1 MKRRVTSGRRAPS
14 VLRRAAAAV
23 MAACCVAVH
32 AQEFVVK
39 DIRVEGIQRTEAGT
53 VFTYLPIRV
62 GDRFDTERGTQAIR
76 ALYASGLFKDVRL
89 EVDGDVLVVI
99 VDERPAIATIDLTG
113 VKEFEK
119 DQVIKS
125 LSDVGLASGRIY
137 DRALLERAEQELRR
151 QYLSRGLYGVEIK
164 TTVTPIE
171 RNRVNISIAVEEGDV
186 SRIQTIA
193 FTGNKVFTDGTLRS
207 QMELGTPN
215 WLSWY
220 TKRDQYSRQK
230 LSADLEALRS
240 FYLNRGFLDFRIE
253 SVNVSITPDKREI
266 AVTVNVYEGERYA
279 VSGVKLSGELLGL
292 EEELNA
298 LITVKPGETF
308 SAEKMNAIGKSITDR
323 MSTLGYA
330 FATANPQPE
339 ADRDRREV
347 AFTILVD
354 PGRRVYV
361 RRVNIAGN
369 TRTKDEVVRREVRQ
383 FEAGWFDADRVRLSK
398 ERLDR
403 LGYFETVTLDTP
415 AVPTAPD
422 QVDVNVTVKE
432 RATGNIQ
439 LGAGYSSSE
448 GVILTAGL
456 SQQNLF
462 GSGNALALEVNT
474 SKSNTVFSITHTDP
488 YVSVEG
494 ISRTLEAY
502 YRESDL
508 SELNLSSVG
517 YTTRG
522 VGLVY
527 GIPFTEVDRVFL
539 GLRYEG
545 TEIDLTDLSPPRWR
559 QYVDD
564 FGEKSHAL
572 ALTAGWSSDSRD
584 SLLFPT
590 RGRVQSAFSEVA
602 LPVLDLEYYRL
613 TYRYQQFWPV
623 SSFFTLAFN
632 TELGYGDGYGSKPY
646 PFFKNFYVGGI
657 GSVRGYESAS
667 LGPRDIN
674 TDPTGGTRRF
684 NATFEALVPVPGAD
698 KSLRAAAFVD
708 MGQVWGPGCNG
719 IYTVTAGQL
728 AADATLAAQAA
739 ANPGAFCSGP
749 YYGNRAS
756 VDLSLLRYSV
766 GVGIAW
772 LSPLGPLR
780 LSYAYPLNSKEWD
793 RKQNFQFQIGSG
805 F

>member
-1 MKRRVTSGRRAPS
+1 M
-14 VLRRAAAAV
+14 LRRAAAAV
-23 MAACCVAVH
+23 LAAWCLAGH
-32 AQEFVVK
+32 AQEFVVR

-62 GDRFDTERGTQAIR
+62 GDRFDPERGTQAIR

-89 EVDGDVLVVI
+89 EVDDDVLVVI
-99 VDERPAIATIDLTG
+99 VDERPAIGAIDLTG

-119 DQVIKS
+119 DQVVKS
-125 LSDVGLASGRIY
+125 LADVGLASGRIY
-137 DRALLERAEQELRR
+137 DRSLLERAEQELRR
-151 QYLSRGLYGVEIK
+151 QYLARGLYGVEIK
-164 TTVTPIE
+164 TTITPIE
-171 RNRVNISIAVEEGDV
+171 RNRVNIAMSVEEGDI
-186 SRIQTIA
+186 SKIATIA
-193 FTGNKVFTDGTLRS
+193 FTGNKVYSDGTLRS
-207 QMELGTPN
+207 QMELSTPN
-215 WLSWY
+215 WISWY

-230 LSADLEALRS
+230 LSADLESLRS
-240 FYLNRGFLDFRIE
+240 YYLNRGYLDFRIE
-253 SVNVSITPDKREI
+253 SVNVAITPDKRDI
-266 AVTVNVYEGERYA
+266 AVTINVFEGDRYT
-279 VSGVKLSGELLGL
+279 VSGVTLSGELLGL
-292 EEELNA
+292 DAELA
-298 LITVKPGETF
+298 SLINVKPGEVF
-308 SAEKMNAIGKSITDR
+308 SAERINAIGKAITDR

-330 FATANPQPE
+330 FATANPSPE
-339 ADRDRREV
+339 ADRERREV

-369 TRTKDEVVRREVRQ
+369 TRTKDEVIRREMRQ

-448 GVILTAGL
+448 GIILTAGL

-462 GSGNALALEVNT
+462 GSGNAMALEVNT

-488 YVSVEG
+488 YVSAEG
-494 ISRTLEAY
+494 ISRTIELY
-502 YRESDL
+502 YRNSDL
-508 SELNLSSVG
+508 AELGLSSVG
-517 YTTRG
+517 YSTRG
-522 VGLVY
+522 AGLVY
-527 GIPFTEVDRVFL
+527 GIPFTEFDRVFL

-545 TEIDLTDLSPPRWR
+545 TQIDLTPYSPPRWV
-559 QYVDD
+559 QYVQD
-564 FGEKSHAL
+564 FGETSHAL
-572 ALTAGWSSDSRD
+572 AATAGWSSDSRD

-590 RGRVQSAFSEVA
+590 RGRVQSAFAEVA

-613 TYRYQQFWPV
+613 TYRFQQYWPV
-623 SSFFTLAFN
+623 TSLVTLAFN
-632 TELGYGDGYGSKPY
+632 TELGYGDGYGNRPY

-657 GSVRGYESAS
+657 GSVRGFEAAS

-674 TDPTGGTRRF
+674 TDPMGGTRRF
-684 NATFEALVPVPGAD
+684 NASFEALLPIPGAD

-719 IYTVTAGQL
+719 IVTVVPAQL
-728 AADATLAAQAA
+728 AADPVLAADVV
-739 ANPGAFCSGP
+739 ANPGNYCSGP

-756 VDLSLLRYSV
+756 IDFGLLRYSV
-766 GVGIAW
+766 GIGIAW

-780 LSYAYPLNSKEWD
+780 LSYAYPLNAEEWD
-793 RKQNFQFQIGSG
+793 REQRFQFQIGSG